1 MPYFHSATFA
11 LNVPPNFI
19 VSSLIF
25 AFVSDTE
32 DGAKKLFVNNVL
44 PSASFTCCI
53 TKVWS
58 SNDTKLDS
66 MVPHFLIVAPL
77 QGLFALDEAFE
88 PQKVDTILSGVDHLR
103 TTKNK
108 KKVATSFTFP
118 ANAVPHT
125 IAATI
130 LMKNFFIFS
139 LLMRPL
145 L

>member
-88 PQKVDTILSGVDHLR
+88 P
-103 TTKNK
+103 
-108 KKVATSFTFP
+108 
-118 ANAVPHT
+118 
-125 IAATI
+125 
-130 LMKNFFIFS
+130 
-139 LLMRPL
+139 
-145 L
+145 